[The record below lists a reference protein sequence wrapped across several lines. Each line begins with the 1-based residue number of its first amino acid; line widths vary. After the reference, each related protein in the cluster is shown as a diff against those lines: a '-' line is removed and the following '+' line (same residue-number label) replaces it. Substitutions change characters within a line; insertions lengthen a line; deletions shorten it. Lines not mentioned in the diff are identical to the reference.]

1 MKAEGAQLM
10 SAQQH
15 RHRGYQVYGIVAGL
29 LVLLLLGT
37 GAWSQGQGLHT
48 EDTRQRSATQG
59 RAVVVHQGRLS
70 VDVRAADLGEV
81 LAQIGQQAGMRIAV
95 GPSTGKKVSARFT
108 GVELEEGLR
117 RLLRLASLNH
127 LFLYAPGPAGTV
139 AIAEVRVVGEGQADP
154 PRPATVA
161 EPSVPENEQ
170 HLGTPSHK
178 ARRQAR
184 MGGARPAGSAA
195 NEVPELVPD
204 VVESTPEPTPEP
216 GQGEPSEAMRRVLDV
231 FKLSKQMAANPLD
244 GPAASPPA
252 PQSPGHAP
260 GDIGG
265 GFSR

>member
-29 LVLLLLGT
+29 LALLLPGT

-81 LAQIGQQAGMRIAV
+81 LAQIGQQAGIRIAA

-139 AIAEVRVVGEGQADP
+139 AIAEVRVVGEGQAAP
-154 PRPATVA
+154 PAQQPSLSQACQKMSNIPARHPTKPGGRPAWGAPDPQDRQRTRS
-161 EPSVPENEQ
+161 PSSSRTSWNPLRSPRRS
-170 HLGTPSHK
+170 LGK
-178 ARRQAR
+178 GNQAR
-184 MGGARPAGSAA
+184 PCA
-195 NEVPELVPD
+195 VC
-204 VVESTPEPTPEP
+204 STC
-216 GQGEPSEAMRRVLDV
+216 S
-231 FKLSKQMAANPLD
+231 N
-244 GPAASPPA
+244 
-252 PQSPGHAP
+252 
-260 GDIGG
+260 
-265 GFSR
+265 